1 MTVALP
7 PEALFRQIVGTFL
20 RLAAILAAPAL
31 LLAVLVPMSSAAP
44 PTLTYGAHVASLGWL
59 PDVASPATAGT
70 TGQSR
75 QMEALR
81 IAGGTFGSDLSYRA
95 HVANLGWLAW
105 VGPAYTAGTTGQAR
119 QLEAV
124 QVRLSGASAL
134 AYSVECRAHVASLGW
149 LPWVKD
155 GSTCGTTGQGRRAEA
170 VQLRL
175 VSRTTPTATAT
186 PTATSTPS
194 TTPTA
199 DLAVVGDTGMDSN
212 ASAVLT
218 GMARAKSSLIVG
230 DLAYADTAGIESQY
244 CAWAKARVA
253 GGAQILPGNHE
264 AQDGDGA
271 FSAYA
276 ACLPDLWGVSG
287 SYAEGAWYADRGPM
301 RVIGVSPGIVLP
313 SASRTYA
320 AGTPELAQLA
330 DWIDAAKLA
339 GRWVVV
345 TMHMPCL
352 TVGSHGCASPPALTD
367 LLLSRRVD
375 LVLSG
380 HDHNYSRS
388 HQLTGTAYAPVVV
401 DRDGAFVAGAG
412 SIFATVGAGGHNART
427 VASPL
432 PAWAATAS
440 GTNSPG
446 GIAFGHLEITATATL
461 LTARYVAD
469 AGNRAY
475 ADAFVVTR

>member
-1 MTVALP
+1 M
-7 PEALFRQIVGTFL
+7 R
-20 RLAAILAAPAL
+20 RLAAILAALAL
-31 LLAVLVPMSSAAP
+31 PLVVLAPMSSAAP

-95 HVANLGWLAW
+95 HVANIGWMAW
-105 VGPAYTAGTTGQAR
+105 VGPAFVAGTTGQAR

-134 AYSVECRAHVASLGW
+134 AYSVECRAHVANIGW
-149 LPWVKD
+149 LPWVRD

-175 VSRTTPTATAT
+175 VARTTPTAT

-194 TTPTA
+194 TTTP
-199 DLAVVGDTGMDSN
+199 DLAVTGDTGIDDP
-212 ASAVLT
+212 AAAQVLA
-218 GMARAKSSLIVG
+218 GMARARTALIVG
-230 DLAYADTAGIESQY
+230 DLAYDPAREAEY
-244 CAWAKARVA
+244 CAFVRSRIPA
-253 GGAQILPGNHE
+253 GAQLLPGNHE

-271 FSAYA
+271 FSAYTS
-276 ACLPDLWGVSG
+276 CLPDLWSVTG
-287 SYAEGAWYADRGPM
+287 SYAEGHWYADRGNM
-301 RVIGVSPGIVLP
+301 RLIGIAPNIALP
-313 SASRTYA
+313 SGTRTYA
-320 AGTPELAQLA
+320 RGTVEREELK
-330 DWIDAAKLA
+330 DWIDAGKAA
-339 GRWVVV
+339 GKWVVV
-345 TMHMPCL
+345 SMHMPCL
-352 TVGSHGCASPPALTD
+352 TVGAHGCSSDPTITD
-367 LLLSRRVD
+367 MLIGKSVD
-375 LVLSG
+375 LILSG

-388 HQLTGTAYAPVVV
+388 HQISGTAAAPVVV
-401 DRDGAFVAGAG
+401 DRDGTFAAGAG
-412 SIFATVGAGGHNART
+412 SVLVTVGAGGHNART

>member
-1 MTVALP
+1 M
-7 PEALFRQIVGTFL
+7 R

-31 LLAVLVPMSSAAP
+31 LLAVLVPMSLAAP
-44 PTLTYGAHVASLGWL
+44 PALIYSAHVSSLGWL

-81 IAGGTFGSDLSYRA
+81 ISGGTLAGDIEYRA
-95 HVANLGWLAW
+95 HVANIGWMAW
-105 VGPAYTAGTTGQAR
+105 VGPAFTAGTTGQAR

-149 LPWVKD
+149 LPWVRD
-155 GSTCGTTGQGRRAEA
+155 GATCGTTGQGRRAEA

-175 VSRTTPTATAT
+175 VARTTPTAT
-186 PTATSTPS
+186 PSATSTPS
-194 TTPTA
+194 TTPTV

-218 GMARAKSSLIVG
+218 GMARAKSALIVG

-244 CAWAKARVA
+244 CAWVKARVA

-264 AQDGDGA
+264 AQNGDGA
-271 FSAYA
+271 FAAYA
-276 ACLPDLWGVSG
+276 ACLPDLWSVSG
-287 SYAEGAWYADRGPM
+287 SYVAGHWYADRGGM
-301 RVIGVSPGIVLP
+301 RIIGISPNIVLP
-313 SASRTYA
+313 SGTRTYA
-320 AGTPELAQLA
+320 RGTPEREELK
-330 DWIDAAKLA
+330 DWIDAAKTA
-339 GRWVVV
+339 GKWVVV

-352 TVGSHGCASPPALTD
+352 TVGVHGCASDPTITD
-367 LLLSRRVD
+367 MLIGKGVD
-375 LVLSG
+375 LILSG

-388 HQLTGTAYAPVVV
+388 HQISGTAAAPVVV
-401 DRDGAFVAGAG
+401 DRDGTFAAGAG
-412 SIFATVGAGGHNART
+412 SVLVTVGAGGHNART

-446 GIAFGHLEITATATL
+446 GIAFGHLEITATPTA

-469 AGNRAY
+469 AGNRSY
-475 ADAFVVTR
+475 SDAFAVTR

>member
-1 MTVALP
+1 M
-7 PEALFRQIVGTFL
+7 R

-31 LLAVLVPMSSAAP
+31 LLAVLVPMALASP
-44 PTLTYGAHVASLGWL
+44 PALIYSAHVSSLGWL

-81 IAGGTFGSDLSYRA
+81 ISGGTLAGDIEYRA
-95 HVANLGWLAW
+95 HVANIGWMAW
-105 VGPAYTAGTTGQAR
+105 VGPAFTAGTTGQAR

-149 LPWVKD
+149 LPWVRD
-155 GSTCGTTGQGRRAEA
+155 GATCGTTGQGRRMEA

-186 PTATSTPS
+186 PSATSTPS
-194 TTPTA
+194 TTPTV

-218 GMARAKSSLIVG
+218 GMARAKSALIVG
-230 DLAYADTAGIESQY
+230 DLAYADTSGIEAQY
-244 CAWAKARVA
+244 CSWVKARVA

-264 AQDGDGA
+264 AQNGDGA
-271 FSAYA
+271 FSSYA
-276 ACLPDLWGVSG
+276 SCLPDLWSVSG
-287 SYAEGAWYADRGPM
+287 SYAQGHWYADRGNM
-301 RVIGVSPGIVLP
+301 RLIAVSPQITLP
-313 SASRTYA
+313 SGTRTYA
-320 AGTPELAQLA
+320 AGTPELAQVA
-330 DWIDAAKLA
+330 AWIDAAKLA

-345 TMHMPCL
+345 AMHEPCL
-352 TVGSHGCASPPALTD
+352 TVGLHGCASSSALTD

-388 HQLTGTAYAPVVV
+388 HQLTGTAYSPVVA
-401 DRDGAFVAGAG
+401 DRDGAFAAGAG
-412 SIFATVGAGGHNART
+412 TVFATVGAGGHNART

-446 GIAFGHLEITATATL
+446 GIAYGHLEITATATA

-469 AGNRAY
+469 AGNRSY
-475 ADAFVVTR
+475 ADTFVVTR

>member
-1 MTVALP
+1 M
-7 PEALFRQIVGTFL
+7 R

-31 LLAVLVPMSSAAP
+31 LLAVLVPMALASP
-44 PTLTYGAHVASLGWL
+44 PALIYSAHVSSLGWL

-95 HVANLGWLAW
+95 HVANIGWMAW
-105 VGPAYTAGTTGQAR
+105 VGPAFVAGTTGQAR

-134 AYSVECRAHVASLGW
+134 AYSVECRAHVANIGW

-175 VSRTTPTATAT
+175 VARTTPTAT

-194 TTPTA
+194 TTTAPAA
-199 DLAVVGDTGMDSN
+199 DLAVTGDTGIDDP
-212 ASAVLT
+212 AAAQVLA
-218 GMARAKSSLIVG
+218 GMARARTALIVG
-230 DLAYADTAGIESQY
+230 DLAYDPAREAEY
-244 CAWAKARVA
+244 CAFVRSRIPA
-253 GGAQILPGNHE
+253 GAQLLPGNHE

-271 FSAYA
+271 FSAYTS
-276 ACLPDLWGVSG
+276 CLPDLWSVTG
-287 SYAEGAWYADRGPM
+287 SYAEGHWYADRGNM
-301 RVIGVSPGIVLP
+301 RLIGISPNIALP
-313 SASRTYA
+313 SGTRTYA
-320 AGTPELAQLA
+320 RGTPEREQLK
-330 DWIDAAKLA
+330 DWIDEAKAA
-339 GRWVVV
+339 GRWVIVS
-345 TMHMPCL
+345 MHMPCL
-352 TVGSHGCASPPALTD
+352 TVGAHGCSSDPTITD
-367 LLLSRRVD
+367 MLIGKSVD
-375 LVLSG
+375 LILSG

-388 HQLTGTAYAPVVV
+388 HQISGTAAAPVVV
-401 DRDGAFVAGAG
+401 DRDGTFAAGAG
-412 SIFATVGAGGHNART
+412 SVLVTVGAGGHNART

-446 GIAFGHLEITATATL
+446 GIAFGHLEITATPTA

>member
-1 MTVALP
+1 M
-7 PEALFRQIVGTFL
+7 R

-31 LLAVLVPMSSAAP
+31 LLAVLVPMALASP
-44 PTLTYGAHVASLGWL
+44 PALIYSAHVSSLGWL

-81 IAGGTFGSDLSYRA
+81 ISGGTLAGDIEYRA
-95 HVANLGWLAW
+95 HVANIGWMAW
-105 VGPAYTAGTTGQAR
+105 VGPAFTAGTTGQAR

-134 AYSVECRAHVASLGW
+134 AYSVECRAHVANIGW

-175 VSRTTPTATAT
+175 VARTTPTAT

-194 TTPTA
+194 TTTAPAA
-199 DLAVVGDTGMDSN
+199 DLAVTGDTGIDDP
-212 ASAVLT
+212 AAAQVLA
-218 GMARAKSSLIVG
+218 GMARARTALIVG
-230 DLAYADTAGIESQY
+230 DLAYDPGREAGY
-244 CAWAKARVA
+244 CAFVKAKIPA
-253 GGAQILPGNHE
+253 GAQLLPGNHE

-271 FSAYA
+271 FAAYA
-276 ACLPDLWGVSG
+276 SCLPDLWSVTG
-287 SYAEGAWYADRGPM
+287 SYAEGHWYADRGNM
-301 RVIGVSPGIVLP
+301 RLIGIAPNIALP
-313 SASRTYA
+313 SGTRTYA
-320 AGTPELAQLA
+320 RGTVEREELK
-330 DWIDAAKLA
+330 DWIDAGKAA
-339 GRWVVV
+339 GKWVVV
-345 TMHMPCL
+345 SMHMPCL
-352 TVGSHGCASPPALTD
+352 TVGAHGCSSDPTITD
-367 LLLSRRVD
+367 MLIGKSVD
-375 LVLSG
+375 LILSG

-388 HQLTGTAYAPVVV
+388 HQISGTAAAPVVV
-401 DRDGAFVAGAG
+401 DRDGTFAAGAG
-412 SIFATVGAGGHNART
+412 SVLVTVGAGGHNART

-446 GIAFGHLEITATATL
+446 GIAYGHLELTATEAT

>member
-1 MTVALP
+1 M
-7 PEALFRQIVGTFL
+7 R
-20 RLAAILAAPAL
+20 RLAAILAALAL
-31 LLAVLVPMSSAAP
+31 PLVVLAPMSSAAP

-95 HVANLGWLAW
+95 HVANIGWMAW
-105 VGPAYTAGTTGQAR
+105 VGPAFTAGTTGQAR

-134 AYSVECRAHVASLGW
+134 AYSVECRAHVANIGW
-149 LPWVKD
+149 LPWVRD
-155 GSTCGTTGQGRRAEA
+155 GATCGTTGQGRRAEA

-175 VSRTTPTATAT
+175 VARTTPTAT

-194 TTPTA
+194 TTTAPAA
-199 DLAVVGDTGMDSN
+199 DLAVTGDTGIDDP
-212 ASAVLT
+212 AAAQVLA
-218 GMARAKSSLIVG
+218 GMARARTALIVG
-230 DLAYADTAGIESQY
+230 DLAYDPAREAEY
-244 CAWAKARVA
+244 CAFVRSRIPA
-253 GGAQILPGNHE
+253 GAQLLPGNHE

-271 FSAYA
+271 FSAYTS
-276 ACLPDLWGVSG
+276 CLPDLWSVTG
-287 SYAEGAWYADRGPM
+287 SYAEGHWYADRGNM
-301 RVIGVSPGIVLP
+301 RLIGIAPNIALP
-313 SASRTYA
+313 SGTRTYA
-320 AGTPELAQLA
+320 RGTVEREELK
-330 DWIDAAKLA
+330 DWIDAGKAA
-339 GRWVVV
+339 GKWVVV
-345 TMHMPCL
+345 SMHMPCL
-352 TVGSHGCASPPALTD
+352 TVGSHGCSSDPTITD
-367 LLLSRRVD
+367 MLLGKGVD
-375 LVLSG
+375 LILSG

-388 HQLTGTAYAPVVV
+388 HQLTGTAAAPVVV
-401 DRDGAFVAGAG
+401 DRDGTFAAGAG
-412 SIFATVGAGGHNART
+412 SVLVTVGAGGHNART

-446 GIAFGHLEITATATL
+446 GIAYGHLELTATPTA

-469 AGNRAY
+469 AGNTAY
-475 ADAFVVTR
+475 SDSFVVAR

>member
-1 MTVALP
+1 
-7 PEALFRQIVGTFL
+7 
-20 RLAAILAAPAL
+20 
-31 LLAVLVPMSSAAP
+31 
-44 PTLTYGAHVASLGWL
+44 
-59 PDVASPATAGT
+59 
-70 TGQSR
+70 
-75 QMEALR
+75 MEALR

-95 HVANLGWLAW
+95 HVANIGWLAW

-124 QVRLSGASAL
+124 QVKPVRRVGAGLQRRVPRPRGVARLAAVG
-134 AYSVECRAHVASLGW
+134 
-149 LPWVKD
+149 KD

-271 FSAYA
+271 FSGLRGVPAG
-276 ACLPDLWGVSG
+276 PVGVSG
-287 SYAEGAWYADRGPM
+287 SYAEGALVCRPRATM
-301 RVIGVSPGIVLP
+301 RLIGVSPNRALP
-313 SASRTYA
+313 SGTGPTRR
-320 AGTPELAQLA
+320 GTPELAQLA

-345 TMHMPCL
+345 SRCTC
-352 TVGSHGCASPPALTD
+352 PA
-367 LLLSRRVD
+367 
-375 LVLSG
+375 
-380 HDHNYSRS
+380 
-388 HQLTGTAYAPVVV
+388 
-401 DRDGAFVAGAG
+401 
-412 SIFATVGAGGHNART
+412 
-427 VASPL
+427 
-432 PAWAATAS
+432 
-440 GTNSPG
+440 
-446 GIAFGHLEITATATL
+446 
-461 LTARYVAD
+461 
-469 AGNRAY
+469 
-475 ADAFVVTR
+475 

>member
-1 MTVALP
+1 M
-7 PEALFRQIVGTFL
+7 R
-20 RLAAILAAPAL
+20 RLAAILAALAL
-31 LLAVLVPMSSAAP
+31 PLVVLAPMSSAAP

-95 HVANLGWLAW
+95 HVANIGWMAW
-105 VGPAYTAGTTGQAR
+105 VGPAFVAGTTGQAR

-134 AYSVECRAHVASLGW
+134 AYSVECRAHVANIGW
-149 LPWVKD
+149 LPWVRD

-175 VSRTTPTATAT
+175 VARTTPTAT

-194 TTPTA
+194 TTTP
-199 DLAVVGDTGMDSN
+199 DLAVTGDTGIDDP
-212 ASAVLT
+212 AAAQVLA
-218 GMARAKSSLIVG
+218 GMARARTALIVG
-230 DLAYADTAGIESQY
+230 DLAYDPAREAEY
-244 CAWAKARVA
+244 CAFVRSRIPA
-253 GGAQILPGNHE
+253 GAQLLPGNHE

-271 FSAYA
+271 FSAYTS
-276 ACLPDLWGVSG
+276 CLPDLWSVTG
-287 SYAEGAWYADRGPM
+287 SYAEGHWYADRGNM
-301 RVIGVSPGIVLP
+301 RLIGIAPNIALP
-313 SASRTYA
+313 SGTRTYA
-320 AGTPELAQLA
+320 RGTVEREELK
-330 DWIDAAKLA
+330 DWIDAGKAA
-339 GRWVVV
+339 GKWVVV
-345 TMHMPCL
+345 SMHMPCL
-352 TVGSHGCASPPALTD
+352 TVGSHGCSSDPTITD
-367 LLLSRRVD
+367 MLLGKGVD
-375 LVLSG
+375 LILSG

-388 HQLTGTAYAPVVV
+388 HQLTGTAAAPVVV
-401 DRDGAFVAGAG
+401 DRDGTFAAGAG
-412 SIFATVGAGGHNART
+412 SVLVTVGAGGHNART

-446 GIAFGHLEITATATL
+446 GIAFGHLEITATPTA

-469 AGNRAY
+469 AGNTAY
-475 ADAFVVTR
+475 SDSFVVAR

>member
-1 MTVALP
+1 M
-7 PEALFRQIVGTFL
+7 R
-20 RLAAILAAPAL
+20 RLAAILAALAL
-31 LLAVLVPMSSAAP
+31 PLVVLAPMSSAAP

-95 HVANLGWLAW
+95 HVANIGWMAW
-105 VGPAYTAGTTGQAR
+105 VGPAFVAGTTGQAR

-149 LPWVKD
+149 LPWVRD

-175 VSRTTPTATAT
+175 VARTTPTAT

-194 TTPTA
+194 TTTP
-199 DLAVVGDTGMDSN
+199 DLAVTGDTGIDDP
-212 ASAVLT
+212 AAAQVLA
-218 GMARAKSSLIVG
+218 GMARARTALIVG
-230 DLAYADTAGIESQY
+230 DLAYDPGREAGY
-244 CAWAKARVA
+244 CAFVKAKIPA
-253 GGAQILPGNHE
+253 GAQLLPGNHE

-271 FSAYA
+271 FAAYA
-276 ACLPDLWGVSG
+276 SCLPDLWSVTG
-287 SYAEGAWYADRGPM
+287 SYAEGHWYADRGNM
-301 RVIGVSPGIVLP
+301 RLIGIAPNIALP
-313 SASRTYA
+313 SGTRTYA
-320 AGTPELAQLA
+320 RGTPEREQLK
-330 DWIDAAKLA
+330 DWIDAGKAA
-339 GRWVVV
+339 GKWVVV
-345 TMHMPCL
+345 SMHMPCL
-352 TVGSHGCASPPALTD
+352 TVGAHGCSSDPTITD
-367 LLLSRRVD
+367 MLIGKSVD
-375 LVLSG
+375 LILSG

-388 HQLTGTAYAPVVV
+388 HQISGTAAAPVVV
-401 DRDGAFVAGAG
+401 DRDGTFAAGAG
-412 SIFATVGAGGHNART
+412 SVLVTVGAGGHNART

-446 GIAFGHLEITATATL
+446 GIAYGHLELTATEAT

>member
-1 MTVALP
+1 
-7 PEALFRQIVGTFL
+7 
-20 RLAAILAAPAL
+20 
-31 LLAVLVPMSSAAP
+31 
-44 PTLTYGAHVASLGWL
+44 
-59 PDVASPATAGT
+59 
-70 TGQSR
+70 
-75 QMEALR
+75 MEALR
-81 IAGGTFGSDLSYRA
+81 ISGGTLAGDIEYRA
-95 HVANLGWLAW
+95 HVANIGWMAW
-105 VGPAYTAGTTGQAR
+105 VGPAFTAGTTGQAR

-134 AYSVECRAHVASLGW
+134 AYSVECRAHVANIGW
-149 LPWVKD
+149 LPWVRD
-155 GSTCGTTGQGRRAEA
+155 GATCGTTGQGRRAEA

-175 VSRTTPTATAT
+175 VARTTPTAT

-194 TTPTA
+194 TTPTV

-218 GMARAKSSLIVG
+218 GMARAKSALIVG

-244 CAWAKARVA
+244 CAWVKARVA

-264 AQDGDGA
+264 AQNGDGA
-271 FSAYA
+271 FAAYA
-276 ACLPDLWGVSG
+276 ACLPDLWAVTG
-287 SYAEGAWYADRGPM
+287 SYAQGHWYADRGNM
-301 RVIGVSPGIVLP
+301 RLIAVSPQITLP
-313 SASRTYA
+313 SGTRTYA
-320 AGTPELAQLA
+320 AGTPELAQVA
-330 DWIDAAKLA
+330 AWIDAAKLA

-345 TMHMPCL
+345 AMHEPCL
-352 TVGSHGCASPPALTD
+352 TVGLHGCASSSALTD

-388 HQLTGTAYAPVVV
+388 HQLTGTAYSPVVA

-412 SIFATVGAGGHNART
+412 TVFATVGAGGHNPRT

-446 GIAFGHLEITATATL
+446 GIAYGHLELTATATT

-469 AGNRAY
+469 AGNRSY
-475 ADAFVVTR
+475 SDAFAVAR

>member
-1 MTVALP
+1 M
-7 PEALFRQIVGTFL
+7 R

-31 LLAVLVPMSSAAP
+31 LLAVLVPMALASP
-44 PTLTYGAHVASLGWL
+44 PALVYSAHVSSLGWL

-81 IAGGTFGSDLSYRA
+81 ISGGTLAGDIEYRA
-95 HVANLGWLAW
+95 HVANIGWMAW
-105 VGPAYTAGTTGQAR
+105 VGPAFTAGTTGQAR

-149 LPWVKD
+149 LPWVRD
-155 GSTCGTTGQGRRAEA
+155 GATCGTTGQGRRAEA

-175 VSRTTPTATAT
+175 VARVTP
-186 PTATSTPS
+186 TSTPS
-194 TTPTA
+194 TTTTTAA
-199 DLAVVGDTGMDSN
+199 DLAVVGDTGIDDP
-212 ASAVLT
+212 AAGPVLA
-218 GMARAKSSLIVG
+218 GMARARTALIVG
-230 DLAYADTAGIESQY
+230 DLAYDPAREAEY
-244 CAWAKARVA
+244 CAFVRSRIPA
-253 GGAQILPGNHE
+253 GAQLLPGNHE

-271 FSAYA
+271 FSAYTS
-276 ACLPDLWGVSG
+276 CLPDLWSVTG
-287 SYAEGAWYADRGPM
+287 SYAEGHWYADRGNM
-301 RVIGVSPGIVLP
+301 RLIGIAPNIALP
-313 SASRTYA
+313 SGTRTYA
-320 AGTPELAQLA
+320 RGTPEREQLK
-330 DWIDAAKLA
+330 DWIDEAKAA
-339 GRWVVV
+339 GRWVIVS
-345 TMHMPCL
+345 MHMPCL
-352 TVGSHGCASPPALTD
+352 TVGAHGCASDSTITD
-367 LLLSRRVD
+367 MLLGKAVD
-375 LVLSG
+375 LILSG

-388 HQLTGTAYAPVVV
+388 HQLTGTATAPVVV
-401 DRDGAFVAGAG
+401 DRDGTFVAGAG
-412 SIFATVGAGGHNART
+412 SVFATVGAGGHNART

-432 PAWAATAS
+432 PAWCATAS

-446 GIAFGHLEITATATL
+446 GIAYGHLEVTATATA

>member
-1 MTVALP
+1 M
-7 PEALFRQIVGTFL
+7 R
-20 RLAAILAAPAL
+20 RLAAILAALAL
-31 LLAVLVPMSSAAP
+31 PLVVLAPMSSAAP

-95 HVANLGWLAW
+95 HVANIGWMAW
-105 VGPAYTAGTTGQAR
+105 VGPAFVAGTTGQAR

-134 AYSVECRAHVASLGW
+134 AYSVECRAHVANIGW
-149 LPWVKD
+149 LPWVRD

-175 VSRTTPTATAT
+175 VARTTPTAT

-194 TTPTA
+194 TTTP
-199 DLAVVGDTGMDSN
+199 DLAVTGDTGIDDP
-212 ASAVLT
+212 AAAQVLA
-218 GMARAKSSLIVG
+218 GMARARTALIVG
-230 DLAYADTAGIESQY
+230 DLAYDPAREAEY
-244 CAWAKARVA
+244 CAFVRSRIPA
-253 GGAQILPGNHE
+253 GAQLLPGNHE

-271 FSAYA
+271 FSAYTS
-276 ACLPDLWGVSG
+276 CLPDLWSVTG
-287 SYAEGAWYADRGPM
+287 SYAEGHWYADRGNM
-301 RVIGVSPGIVLP
+301 RLIGIAPNIALP
-313 SASRTYA
+313 SGTRTYA
-320 AGTPELAQLA
+320 RGTVEREELK
-330 DWIDAAKLA
+330 DWIDAGKAA
-339 GRWVVV
+339 GKWVIVS
-345 TMHMPCL
+345 MHMPCL
-352 TVGSHGCASPPALTD
+352 TVGAHGCASDSTITD
-367 LLLSRRVD
+367 MLIGKAVD
-375 LVLSG
+375 LVVSG

-388 HQLTGTAYAPVVV
+388 HQLTGTAIAPVVA
-401 DRDGAFVAGAG
+401 DRDAAFVAGAG
-412 SIFATVGAGGHNART
+412 SVFVTVGAGGHNPRT

-432 PAWAATAS
+432 PTWAATAS

-446 GIAFGHLEITATATL
+446 GIAFGHLEITATPTA

-469 AGNRAY
+469 AGNTAY
-475 ADAFVVTR
+475 SDSFVVAR

>member
-1 MTVALP
+1 M
-7 PEALFRQIVGTFL
+7 R

-31 LLAVLVPMSSAAP
+31 LLAVLVPMSLAAP
-44 PTLTYGAHVASLGWL
+44 PALIYSAHVSSLGWL

-81 IAGGTFGSDLSYRA
+81 ISGGTLAGDIEYRA
-95 HVANLGWLAW
+95 HVANIGWMAW
-105 VGPAYTAGTTGQAR
+105 VGPAFTAGTTGQAR

-149 LPWVKD
+149 LPWVRD
-155 GSTCGTTGQGRRAEA
+155 GATCGTTGQGRRAEA

-175 VSRTTPTATAT
+175 VARTTPTAT

-194 TTPTA
+194 TTPTV

-218 GMARAKSSLIVG
+218 GMARAKSALIVG

-244 CAWAKARVA
+244 CAWVKARVA

-264 AQDGDGA
+264 AQNGDGA
-271 FSAYA
+271 FAAYA
-276 ACLPDLWGVSG
+276 ACLPDLWAVTG
-287 SYAEGAWYADRGPM
+287 SYAQGHWYADRGNM
-301 RVIGVSPGIVLP
+301 RLIAVSPQITLP
-313 SASRTYA
+313 SGTRTYA
-320 AGTPELAQLA
+320 AGTPELAQVA
-330 DWIDAAKLA
+330 AWIDAAKLA

-345 TMHMPCL
+345 AMHEPCL
-352 TVGSHGCASPPALTD
+352 TVGLHGCASSSALTD

-388 HQLTGTAYAPVVV
+388 HQLTGTAYSPVVA
-401 DRDGAFVAGAG
+401 DRDGAFAAGAG
-412 SIFATVGAGGHNART
+412 TVFATVGAGGHNART
-427 VASPL
+427 VSSPL

-446 GIAFGHLEITATATL
+446 GIAFGHLEVTATASTL
-461 LTARYVAD
+461 SARYVAD
-469 AGNRAY
+469 AGNRSY
-475 ADAFVVTR
+475 SDAFAVAR

>member
-1 MTVALP
+1 M
-7 PEALFRQIVGTFL
+7 R
-20 RLAAILAAPAL
+20 RLAAILAALAL
-31 LLAVLVPMSSAAP
+31 PLVVLAPMSSAAP

-95 HVANLGWLAW
+95 HVANIGWMAW
-105 VGPAYTAGTTGQAR
+105 VGPAFVAGTTGQAR

-134 AYSVECRAHVASLGW
+134 AYSVECRAHVANIGW

-175 VSRTTPTATAT
+175 VARTTPTAT

-194 TTPTA
+194 TTTP
-199 DLAVVGDTGMDSN
+199 DLAVTGDTGIDDP
-212 ASAVLT
+212 AAAQVLA
-218 GMARAKSSLIVG
+218 GMARARTALIVG
-230 DLAYADTAGIESQY
+230 DLAYDPAREAEY
-244 CAWAKARVA
+244 CAFVRSRIPA
-253 GGAQILPGNHE
+253 GAQLLPGNHE

-271 FSAYA
+271 FSAYTS
-276 ACLPDLWGVSG
+276 CLPDLWSVTG
-287 SYAEGAWYADRGPM
+287 SYAEGHWYADRGNM
-301 RVIGVSPGIVLP
+301 RLIGIAPNIALP
-313 SASRTYA
+313 SGTRTYA
-320 AGTPELAQLA
+320 RGTVEREELK
-330 DWIDAAKLA
+330 DWIDAGKAA
-339 GRWVVV
+339 GKWVVV
-345 TMHMPCL
+345 SMHMPCL
-352 TVGSHGCASPPALTD
+352 TVGAHGCSSDPTITD
-367 LLLSRRVD
+367 MLIGKSVD
-375 LVLSG
+375 LILSG

-388 HQLTGTAYAPVVV
+388 HQISGTAAAPVVV
-401 DRDGAFVAGAG
+401 DRDGTFAAGAG
-412 SIFATVGAGGHNART
+412 SVLVTVGAGGHNART

-446 GIAFGHLEITATATL
+446 GIAFGHLEITATPTA

-469 AGNRAY
+469 AGNTAY
-475 ADAFVVTR
+475 SDSFVVAR

>member
-1 MTVALP
+1 M
-7 PEALFRQIVGTFL
+7 R

-31 LLAVLVPMSSAAP
+31 LLAVLVPMALAAP
-44 PTLTYGAHVASLGWL
+44 PALIYSAHVSSLGWL

-81 IAGGTFGSDLSYRA
+81 ISGGTLAGDIEYRA
-95 HVANLGWLAW
+95 HVANIGWMAW
-105 VGPAYTAGTTGQAR
+105 VGPAFTAGTTGQAR

-134 AYSVECRAHVASLGW
+134 AYSVECRAHVANIGW
-149 LPWVKD
+149 LPWVRD
-155 GSTCGTTGQGRRAEA
+155 GATCGTTGQGRRAEA

-175 VSRTTPTATAT
+175 VARTTPTAT

-194 TTPTA
+194 TTPA
-199 DLAVVGDTGMDSN
+199 VDLAVTGDTGIDDP
-212 ASAVLT
+212 AAGPVLA
-218 GMARAKSSLIVG
+218 GMAKAKTALIVG
-230 DLAYADTAGIESQY
+230 DLAYDPAREAEY
-244 CAWAKARVA
+244 CAFVRSKIPA
-253 GGAQILPGNHE
+253 GAQLLPGNHE
-264 AQDGDGA
+264 GQDGDGA

-276 ACLPDLWGVSG
+276 ACLPDLWSVSG
-287 SYAEGAWYADRGPM
+287 SYAEGHWYADRGSM
-301 RVIGVSPGIVLP
+301 RLIGISPNIVLP
-313 SASRTYA
+313 SGTRTYA
-320 AGTPELAQLA
+320 RGTVEREELK
-330 DWIDAAKLA
+330 DWIDAAKA
-339 GRWVVV
+339 SGKWVVV
-345 TMHMPCL
+345 SMHMPCL
-352 TVGSHGCASPPALTD
+352 TVGAHGCASDSTITD
-367 LLLSRRVD
+367 MLIGKAVD

-412 SIFATVGAGGHNART
+412 SIFATVGAGGHNPRA

-446 GIAFGHLEITATATL
+446 GIAYGHLELTATEAT

>member
-1 MTVALP
+1 M
-7 PEALFRQIVGTFL
+7 R

-31 LLAVLVPMSSAAP
+31 LLAVLVPMSLAAP
-44 PTLTYGAHVASLGWL
+44 PALIYSAHVSSLGWL

-81 IAGGTFGSDLSYRA
+81 ISGGTLAGDIEYRA
-95 HVANLGWLAW
+95 HVANIGWMAW
-105 VGPAYTAGTTGQAR
+105 VGPAFTAGTTGQAR

-175 VSRTTPTATAT
+175 VARTTPTAT

-194 TTPTA
+194 TTPTV

-218 GMARAKSSLIVG
+218 GMARAKSALIVG

-244 CAWAKARVA
+244 CAWVKARVA

-264 AQDGDGA
+264 AQNGDGA
-271 FSAYA
+271 FAAYA
-276 ACLPDLWGVSG
+276 ACLPDLWASSG
-287 SYAEGAWYADRGPM
+287 SYAQGHWYADRGSM
-301 RVIGVSPGIVLP
+301 RLIAVSPQIALP
-313 SASRTYA
+313 SGTRTYA
-320 AGTPELAQLA
+320 AGTPELAQVA
-330 DWIDAAKLA
+330 AWIDAAKAA
-339 GRWVVV
+339 GKWVVV
-345 TMHMPCL
+345 AMHMPCL
-352 TVGSHGCASPPALTD
+352 TVGVHGCASSSALTD
-367 LLLSRRVD
+367 LLIQRRVD

-388 HQLTGTAYAPVVV
+388 HQLTGTAYAPVVA
-401 DRDGAFVAGAG
+401 DRDGAFSAGAG
-412 SIFATVGAGGHNART
+412 TVFVTVGAGGHNART

-446 GIAFGHLEITATATL
+446 GIAFGHLEITATATT

>member
-1 MTVALP
+1 M
-7 PEALFRQIVGTFL
+7 R
-20 RLAAILAAPAL
+20 RLAAILAALAL
-31 LLAVLVPMSSAAP
+31 PLVVLAPMSSAAP

-95 HVANLGWLAW
+95 HVANIGWMAW
-105 VGPAYTAGTTGQAR
+105 VGPAFVAGTTGQAR

-134 AYSVECRAHVASLGW
+134 AYSVECRAHVANIGW

-175 VSRTTPTATAT
+175 VARTTPTAT

-194 TTPTA
+194 TTTP
-199 DLAVVGDTGMDSN
+199 DLAVTGDTGIDDP
-212 ASAVLT
+212 AAAQVLA
-218 GMARAKSSLIVG
+218 GMARARTALIVG
-230 DLAYADTAGIESQY
+230 DLAYDPAREAEY
-244 CAWAKARVA
+244 CAFVRSRIPA
-253 GGAQILPGNHE
+253 GAQLLPGNHE

-271 FSAYA
+271 FSAYTS
-276 ACLPDLWGVSG
+276 CLPDLWSVTG
-287 SYAEGAWYADRGPM
+287 SYAEGHWYADRGNM
-301 RVIGVSPGIVLP
+301 RLIGIAPNIALP
-313 SASRTYA
+313 SGTRTYA
-320 AGTPELAQLA
+320 RGTVEREELK
-330 DWIDAAKLA
+330 DWIDAGKAA
-339 GRWVVV
+339 GKWVVV
-345 TMHMPCL
+345 SMHMPCL
-352 TVGSHGCASPPALTD
+352 TVGAHGCSSDPTITD
-367 LLLSRRVD
+367 MLIGKSVD
-375 LVLSG
+375 LILSG

-388 HQLTGTAYAPVVV
+388 HQISGTAAAPVVV
-401 DRDGAFVAGAG
+401 DRDGTFAAGAG
-412 SIFATVGAGGHNART
+412 SVLVTVGAGGHNART

-469 AGNRAY
+469 AGNRSY
-475 ADAFVVTR
+475 ADTFVVTR

>member
-1 MTVALP
+1 M
-7 PEALFRQIVGTFL
+7 R

-31 LLAVLVPMSSAAP
+31 LLAVLVPMALASP
-44 PTLTYGAHVASLGWL
+44 PALVYSAHVSSLGWL

-81 IAGGTFGSDLSYRA
+81 ISGGTLAGDIEYRA
-95 HVANLGWLAW
+95 HVANIGWMAW
-105 VGPAYTAGTTGQAR
+105 VGPAFTAGTTGQAR

-149 LPWVKD
+149 LPWVRD
-155 GSTCGTTGQGRRAEA
+155 GATCGTTGQGRRAEA

-175 VSRTTPTATAT
+175 VARTTPTAT

-194 TTPTA
+194 TTPTV

-218 GMARAKSSLIVG
+218 GMARAKSALIVG

-244 CAWAKARVA
+244 CAWVKARVA

-264 AQDGDGA
+264 AQNGDGA
-271 FSAYA
+271 FAAYA
-276 ACLPDLWGVSG
+276 ACLPDLWAVTG
-287 SYAEGAWYADRGPM
+287 SYAQGHWYADRGNM
-301 RVIGVSPGIVLP
+301 RLIAVSPQITLP
-313 SASRTYA
+313 SGTRTYA
-320 AGTPELAQLA
+320 AGTPELAQVA
-330 DWIDAAKLA
+330 AWIDAAKLA

-345 TMHMPCL
+345 AMHEPCL
-352 TVGSHGCASPPALTD
+352 TVGLHGCASSSALTD

-388 HQLTGTAYAPVVV
+388 HQLTGTAYSPVVA
-401 DRDGAFVAGAG
+401 DRDGAFAAGAG
-412 SIFATVGAGGHNART
+412 TVFATVGAGGHNPRT

-446 GIAFGHLEITATATL
+446 GIAYGHLELTATATT